1 VLINR
6 RTGIQRHLHS
16 TAAGKAILAEMPEQR
31 VMDIISEHELPA
43 ETEHTITDPD
53 SLVEELDE
61 IREHGIA
68 YNDEESVEGLR
79 AVGVPV
85 RGSNGI
91 AIGALSVSGPS
102 NRLRGRS
109 SERRSRTS
117 CSGTQTR
124 SNSTSDI
131 RRRRSAR
138 PHMFIRA
145 CSVSV
150 PDARR
155 D

>member
-102 NRLRGRS
+102 NRLRGEVFR
-109 SERRSRTS
+109 EEIPNIML
-117 CSGTQTR
+117 GHA
-124 SNSTSDI
+124 NEVELNI
-131 RRRRSAR
+131 RYS
-138 PHMFIRA
+138 
-145 CSVSV
+145 
-150 PDARR
+150 
-155 D
+155 